1 MSPAKGSELYVGL
14 MSGTSLDGVDVAIVD
29 FAQSPPQL
37 HFCSTTAYSDSVRH
51 RLLDLCRS
59 QTTSLDELYSLDAE
73 LGEIYA
79 GVVNAALNK
88 AGIPP
93 QQIVAIGCHG
103 QTIRHSPDSAVP
115 YTAQIGDPNRI
126 SVRTGIDTVA
136 DFRRKDI
143 ALGGQAAPL
152 APAFHRFLF
161 RSSTEDR
168 AVINIGGISNISYLP
183 ADHSAPVLGFDT
195 GPGNTLLDYWT
206 DQHRN
211 TAFDEGGAW
220 ARTGTVN
227 NALLVRMLDDEP
239 YFRQAAPKS
248 TGTEYFNPDWLMTFL
263 NSAASKS
270 LPPADVQTTLVELTV
285 RTIAEALIELP
296 SGIQNCYLCGG
307 GARNLYLMERLA
319 LALPECTVNTTAK
332 LGLDP
337 DFVEASAFAW
347 LARERVNRRA
357 GNIPEVTR
365 AKQATTLGGIYAA
378 D

>member
-1 MSPAKGSELYVGL
+1 
-14 MSGTSLDGVDVAIVD
+14 
-29 FAQSPPQL
+29 
-37 HFCSTTAYSDSVRH
+37 
-51 RLLDLCRS
+51 
-59 QTTSLDELYSLDAE
+59 
-73 LGEIYA
+73 
-79 GVVNAALNK
+79 VVNAALQK

-93 QQIVAIGCHG
+93 QQIVAIGYHV

-126 SVRTGIDTVA
+126 AARTGIDTVA

-143 ALGGQAAPL
+143 AMGGQAAPL

-161 RSSTEDR
+161 RSSKEDR
-168 AVINIGGISNISYLP
+168 AVINVGGISNISYLP
-183 ADHSAPVLGFDT
+183 ADHGAPILGFDT

-206 DQHRN
+206 GQHCN
-211 TAFDEGGAW
+211 TPFDEGGAW
-220 ARTGTVN
+220 ARTGTVIKE
-227 NALLVRMLDDEP
+227 LLARMLDDEP
-239 YFRQAAPKS
+239 FFRQAAPKS

-263 NSAASKS
+263 NSTASES

-285 RTIAEALIELP
+285 RTIAAALMELP

-307 GARNLYLMERLA
+307 GAHNRYLMERLA

-347 LARERVNRRA
+347 LARERVNLRT

-365 AKQATTLGGIYAA
+365 AKQTTILGGIYAG